1 MKNINEQ
8 IDRIKQ
14 LFTEERLHGNLVEN
28 DSDELLSEA
37 KSIGEKN
44 YNTYKKNY
52 VFGGDGFTIYMNK
65 NASKESFE
73 KRSRLSS
80 KPKRW
85 RKNKENYKK
94 STPYFMVT
102 WNNNSKPPSKGGK
115 KISYKK
121 DISKVLKNYFMKEK
135 FILPQNF
142 EQAVNLI
149 SSGVNYDTSEPE
161 RYVFVKVEGLEKPK
175 QYQYEPT
182 DKEIEDA
189 SNDEL
194 DKKIQ
199 TPDTEGNPDV
209 ATKVKTLRKGSK
221 GESVKNL
228 QTALGITADGDFGNK
243 TYEALKQFQKDNGLS
258 ADGVAGPKTMAFIS
272 NMGSSDNSVVST
284 DDYGKSQE
292 VATAKNQ
299 PKSEPDTEVEKGATK
314 VKKGATKTGDFT
326 KPLQKLGGSQ
336 KGYTYHLVG
345 PKRAE
350 KRDANGK
357 VVATYIKESNFNKK
371 ALFES
376 AYTFDINNSLTE
388 NWKWV
393 EGKGGQGQT
402 FSDNLSKK
410 FDDAIAQIGGET
422 PVDDT
427 PTDKG
432 DEDSK
437 TSAAKGELE
446 NTEEK
451 PEEKTEVPEGWDNYP
466 CVTVYPDSK
475 EKKYK
480 DGTKSYTIGNVLFFS
495 SGKCQDTNTKEVKS
509 YECKNGKIFIEGEE
523 WSYSGDGIEI
533 PQVDLSKGGEEKPKG
548 DKSSE
553 GGNIYQQL
561 SNNPT
566 PKLIAD
572 TIKGADKWN
581 DDEAIAQSAFA
592 AIKDIKTYK
601 NVTDILGEDVFQ
613 FIKGFM
619 GTSPNYVSGK
629 KIPTINNHLLSIF
642 GSNEEYN
649 KFKETGVDPTAG
661 SVENNEDDNIDS
673 I

>member
-52 VFGGDGFTIYMNK
+52 VFGEDGFTIYMNK

-102 WNNNSKPPSKGGK
+102 WNNNAKPPSKGGK

-121 DISKVLKNYFMKEK
+121 DISKVLKNYFMEEK

-189 SNDEL
+189 SKDEL

-199 TPDTEGNPDV
+199 TPEKRGGGTTVVDPKGSTTVSDDSTITQSDKPKDSDAKVADAKRNP
-209 ATKVKTLRKGSK
+209 KVKK
-221 GESVKNL
+221 SV
-228 QTALGITADGDFGNK
+228 
-243 TYEALKQFQKDNGLS
+243 EA
-258 ADGVAGPKTMAFIS
+258 
-272 NMGSSDNSVVST
+272 
-284 DDYGKSQE
+284 
-292 VATAKNQ
+292 
-299 PKSEPDTEVEKGATK
+299 
-314 VKKGATKTGDFT
+314 KKGATKTGDFT

-336 KGYTYHLVG
+336 KGYTYHLIE
-345 PKRAE
+345 PKKAE
-350 KRDANGK
+350 KRDSNGK
-357 VVATYIKESNFNKK
+357 VVATYIKESTFNKK

-376 AYTFDINNSLTE
+376 AYSFDINNSLTE

-422 PVDDT
+422 SVTDTVDTPVDTPVDDT
-427 PTDKG
+427 DTADDTLK
-432 DEDSK
+432 
-437 TSAAKGELE
+437 
-446 NTEEK
+446 
-451 PEEKTEVPEGWDNYP
+451 GWDNYP

-480 DGTKSYTIGNVLFFS
+480 DGTKSYTIGDVLFFS
-495 SGKCQDTNTKEVKS
+495 SGKCQDTNTKEMKS
-509 YECKNGKIFIEGEE
+509 YECKNGKIFIEGKE

-553 GGNIYQQL
+553 EGNIYQQL

-572 TIKGADKWN
+572 TIKGADKLN

-619 GTSPNYVSGK
+619 GTSPNYVSGN

-673 I
+673 L